1 MIKLKDLLG
10 EGLFTSNLKM
20 KSHEKLLVSG
30 VIEFMRKK
38 FGFKSKIIVKKKE
51 NSALLGDI
59 SLNDNSLNK
68 DKFYLHFNPN
78 MSYKMIIQSLIH
90 ELTHVKQV
98 SKKELKPTNDYKHL
112 LWKGKEII
120 SVKDYKTMGKKD
132 VSGYKKLPWEKEA
145 YVNSKNLYKPFIN
158 STEWK
163 SLKGKDDTLDFIVK
177 EI

>member
-59 SLNDNSLNK
+59 SLNDNSLN
-68 DKFYLHFNPN
+68 
-78 MSYKMIIQSLIH
+78 
-90 ELTHVKQV
+90 
-98 SKKELKPTNDYKHL
+98 
-112 LWKGKEII
+112 
-120 SVKDYKTMGKKD
+120 
-132 VSGYKKLPWEKEA
+132 
-145 YVNSKNLYKPFIN
+145 
-158 STEWK
+158 
-163 SLKGKDDTLDFIVK
+163 
-177 EI
+177 